1 MLKRKWKKS
10 KTSNKNK
17 IFANKNN
24 HSASKKKIPSDIER
38 ILIVLV
44 ERNSDYDNK
53 KKNKINEIKKRK
65 VQHLKNDMEEKQEDQ
80 AVR

>member
-1 MLKRKWKKS
+1 MMK
-10 KTSNKNK
+10 
-17 IFANKNN
+17 
-24 HSASKKKIPSDIER
+24 DIER

-53 KKNKINEIKKRK
+53 KKNKMNEIKKRK
-65 VQHLKNDMEEKQEDQ
+65 VQHLRNDMEGKQEDQ